1 MVAQKDYASL
11 LRNDQ
16 LLNERKKNA
25 LLQTFHEGELK
36 FDPTYRYD
44 KLTDNYDTSKKH
56 RAPAWCDRI
65 LFSRDCATKKEL
77 CRDIY
82 AKDDAQA
89 AIPLHYSRPH
99 SFFSDHRPI
108 LALYKVQV
116 VKTSNEK
123 KALMQKMVAEDL
135 VKEGRI
141 TSESQQAVNNKDYSK
156 KMKTAVSNL

>member
-1 MVAQKDYASL
+1 MNYRIDGGNQEIRDMVAQKDYAP
-11 LRNDQ
+11 LRAHDQ
-16 LLNERKKNA
+16 LLNERTKNA

-44 KLTDNYDTSKKH
+44 KMTNNYDTSKKH

-82 AKDDAQA
+82 AEDDAQA
-89 AIPLHYSRPH
+89 ALPLHYSRPH

-116 VKTSNEK
+116 VKTSNDK

-141 TSESQQAVNNKDYSK
+141 TPESQ
-156 KMKTAVSNL
+156 